1 MKTETNA
8 ETGIFLFRL
17 SAIGLLVFA
26 AIWITAA
33 IPGFDEPGKLL
44 IDMLD
49 WPLDG
54 SHREL
59 SQDARWLSAIGAGLT
74 ASFGVL
80 FLLVVIPELKA
91 GNRAVRKGTLIAI
104 AVWYVI
110 DSIGSVTAGVPSNAF
125 FNTIFFLALVVP
137 LWMARAD

>member
-1 MKTETNA
+1 MNA
-8 ETGIFLFRL
+8 ESSIRLFRL

-33 IPGFDEPGKLL
+33 IPGFDRPGKFL

-54 SHREL
+54 SHNEL

-74 ASFGVL
+74 ASLGAFL
-80 FLLVVIPELKA
+80 LLVVVPGLKA
-91 GNRAVRKGTLIAI
+91 GIANVRRGALIAI
-104 AVWYVI
+104 TVWYIV
-110 DSIGSVTAGVPSNAF
+110 DSVGSVTAGVPSNAF
-125 FNTIFFLALVVP
+125 FNTIFFLALAVP
-137 LWMARAD
+137 LWMARPD